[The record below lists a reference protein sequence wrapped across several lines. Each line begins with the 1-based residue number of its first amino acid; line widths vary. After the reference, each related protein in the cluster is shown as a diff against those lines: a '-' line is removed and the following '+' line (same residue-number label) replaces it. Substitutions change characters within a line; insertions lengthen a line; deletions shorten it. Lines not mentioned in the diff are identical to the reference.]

1 MTRLLTVEANPV
13 FRDVHRAK
21 HRYVVMRGSAG
32 SGKSSDTAVMYILR
46 LMAER
51 GRNLL
56 CVRKIEDANRA
67 STYSE
72 LCAAIRRIGVAPY
85 WEATTSP
92 LRLRCRTNGATVLF
106 RGMLDE
112 RQREKLKS
120 ITFPV
125 GKLTDVWI
133 EEATELSADDFE
145 IIDDRLRGILPE
157 GLYYQIKLTFN
168 PVSADHWIKKRFFDH
183 PDENVFTHHSTFLDN
198 RFLDDGFRMRM
209 ERRKALDPD
218 GYRVYGL
225 GEWGVRGGQYFSEWR
240 DRIHTCEPFPL
251 PEKWRRY
258 ITLDYGLDMLAAYWI
273 AMDPSDRAYVYRE
286 VYESGLII
294 SDAAKKIL
302 SLCREPI
309 YQTFAPPDLWNRRQD
324 TGRSAADLFASCGLP
339 LTRAENDRIAGWYNL
354 KEWLKPFCD
363 EFGAEKSHLTV
374 FRNCANLIR
383 TLPSLTRDAQDP
395 NDVSNTPH
403 ELTHAPDAI
412 RYFVA
417 GRPVAYREQTRTGR
431 ALKEMLVPTKN
442 DAVY

>member
-1 MTRLLTVEANPV
+1 MTKVLMVEANKV
-13 FRDVHRAK
+13 FRPVHRSK

-32 SGKSSDTAVMYILR
+32 SGKSADTAAMYILR
-46 LMAER
+46 LMTDR

-56 CVRKIEDANRA
+56 CVRKIEDANRW
-67 STYSE
+67 STYAE
-72 LCAAIRRIGVAPY
+72 LCGAIRRIGVGDY
-85 WEATTSP
+85 WDITASP
-92 LRLRCRTNGATVLF
+92 LRLRCKLNGAAVVF

-157 GLYYQIKLTFN
+157 GLFYQVKLTFN
-168 PVSADHWIKKRFFDH
+168 PVSADHWIKQRFFDH
-183 PDENVFTHHSTFLDN
+183 SDPNVLTHHSTYLDN
-198 RFLDDGFRMRM
+198 RFLDDGFHARM
-209 ERRKALDPD
+209 ERRKALDPE

-225 GEWGVRGGQYFSEWR
+225 GEWGVTGGQYFSEWR
-240 DRIHTCEPFPL
+240 DTVHTCEPFPL
-251 PEKWRRY
+251 PDTWRRY
-258 ITLDYGLDMLAAYWI
+258 VTMDYGLDMLAAYWI
-273 AMDPSDRAYVYRE
+273 AVDPSMRAYVYRE
-286 VYESGLII
+286 LYQSGLII
-294 SDAAKKIL
+294 SDAARAIL
-302 SLCREPI
+302 ALCAEPV

-324 TGRSAADLFASCGLP
+324 TGRSAADIFASCGLP
-339 LTRAENDRIAGWYNL
+339 LTKAENDRVAGWYNL
-354 KEWLKPFCD
+354 KEWLKPFPD
-363 EFGAEKSHLTV
+363 EWGDLRSPLTV
-374 FRNCANLIR
+374 FRSCENLIR
-383 TLPSLTRDAQDP
+383 TLPSLTRDAKDP

-417 GRPVAYREQTRTGR
+417 GRPTAYREGNTTGR
-431 ALKEMLVPTKN
+431 TLHDLLVPKRN